1 MLWYTEFS
9 FASEASFAFERQL
22 TMSLVAATPAHGE
35 SRSFMCCARHGA
47 GVISKIKS
55 VNKEEA
61 HNWTFC
67 FRLMAESYHD
77 GPVPTSAIMPF
88 HRT

>member
-1 MLWYTEFS
+1 
-9 FASEASFAFERQL
+9 
-22 TMSLVAATPAHGE
+22 
-35 SRSFMCCARHGA
+35 MCCARHGA

-77 GPVPTSAIMPF
+77 GPVPTSAITAFP
-88 HRT
+88 RTSKYVRAAMATPRNTPRKPYMAQARKS